1 MKQTLLQRFSSY
13 MAIATTSDENSTTYP
28 STPNQLVFGDFLVEE
43 LKRIGLSEVKKDE
56 YGYVTATLPA
66 NCNLELPVV
75 GFISHF
81 DTAPDMPGAKE
92 PRIIENYDGKDILL
106 DAETH
111 TELTLTDFPELADYK
126 GQTLLVT
133 DGKTL
138 LGADDKAGIAEIVTA
153 MEFLLAHPEIKHG
166 KIRVGFTPD
175 EEIGQ
180 GVKYFDVKGFGC
192 DFAYT
197 MDGGAIGE
205 LEYENFN
212 AASANIKIQ
221 GRNIHPGYAKNK
233 MVNAQLIAMEFNSML
248 PEAQKPQY
256 TQDYEGFYLLV
267 HMEGTVENASL
278 TYIIR
283 DHDRAKFEEK
293 KQFMQNITR
302 YLNEKYGERITCEL
316 KDQYYNM
323 REKVEPVFY
332 VVEPVFHVVTLAE
345 KAMEAVGVKPV
356 VQPIRGGTDGANL
369 SFKGLPCPNIFAGG
383 HNFHGKYEY
392 VPLESMVKAT
402 EVIVKMIE
410 ILGSGKK
417 W

>member
-1 MKQTLLQRFSSY
+1 MKKTLLDRFSKYISF
-13 MAIATTSDENSTTYP
+13 ATTSDENSETYP
-28 STPNQLVFGDFLVEE
+28 STATQLVFADFLVDE
-43 LKRIGLSEVKKDE
+43 LKRIGLSDVQKDQ

-66 NCNLELPVV
+66 NCDKVLPTV

-92 PRIIENYDGKDILL
+92 PRVIENYDGGDIML
-106 DAETH
+106 DAESNTA
-111 TELTLTDFPELADYK
+111 LTLADFPELADYK
-126 GQTLLVT
+126 GQTMLVT

-153 MEFLLAHPEIKHG
+153 MEYLIAHPEIKHG
-166 KIRVGFTPD
+166 KVRVGFTPD

-212 AASANIKIQ
+212 AASANIKVQ

-233 MVNAQLIAMEFNSML
+233 MVNAQLIAMEFNGML
-248 PEAQKPQY
+248 PVEQRPQY

-267 HMEGTVENASL
+267 HMEGTVENAAL

-283 DHDRAKFEEK
+283 DHDRAKFEDK
-293 KQFMQNITR
+293 KA
-302 YLNEKYGERITCEL
+302 YLQKVTDFLNAKYGDRVACEI

-323 REKVEPVFY
+323 REKVEPVFHI
-332 VVEPVFHVVTLAE
+332 VELAE
-345 KAMEAVGVKPV
+345 AAMKAVDVTPR

-402 EVIVKMIE
+402 EVVYKIIE
-410 ILGSGKK
+410 LIAR
-417 W
+417 